1 MSQESQI
8 GALYQPIV
16 VEWGGRW
23 EGGAEANGENSKE
36 AYALPYIKQTTN
48 GNFLYDSGSSNQAL

>member
-1 MSQESQI
+1 MDK
-8 GALYQPIV
+8 
-16 VEWGGRW
+16 GGEQ